1 MDYNILLRVLED
13 EQISSS
19 AKVLWIRLYL
29 TYGTH
34 TGITTLYVTL
44 AKELKINTWTASSN
58 MRMLIKRGAVKVN
71 RNYDENGRTASTFTL
86 VEPSKWKKAK

>member
-1 MDYNILLRVLED
+1 MDYNMLLRVLED
-13 EQISSS
+13 DKISSS
-19 AKVLWIRLYL
+19 AKVLWVRLYL
-29 TYGTH
+29 IYGTQK
-34 TGITTLYVTL
+34 GITTLYVNL

-86 VEPSKWKKAK
+86 VEPNKWKKK

>member
-13 EQISSS
+13 ENISSS

-34 TGITTLYVTL
+34 TGITTLYVNL
-44 AKELKINTWTASSN
+44 AKELKINTWTVSSN
-58 MRMLIKRGAVKVN
+58 MRMLIKRGAIKVN
-71 RNYDENGRTASTFTL
+71 RNYDENGRAASTFTL
-86 VEPSKWKKAK
+86 ADPSKWKKTK

>member
-34 TGITTLYVTL
+34 TGITTLYVNL
-44 AKELKINTWTASSN
+44 AKELKIK
-58 MRMLIKRGAVKVN
+58 I
-71 RNYDENGRTASTFTL
+71 GRAH
-86 VEPSKWKKAK
+86 V